1 MPVYMEISRL
11 HRTVTIV
18 ARGAVGPE
26 EVRAMAQRLAEA
38 KVRSFAKV
46 VEVAGARTEM
56 TPEQVA
62 KVAEL
67 LRGASSE
74 KRGPVAFV
82 VDPAR
87 VAFPQAFAR
96 MTVGEGPISIFKSL
110 REARSWLERIEHSP
124 MPSSPE
130 EKGFSP
136 WSDPDREGVLFRG
149 DRQREVT
156 VNQLAEHAG

>member
-18 ARGAVGPE
+18 ARGAVNPDE
-26 EVRAMAQRLAEA
+26 IRAMAQRLADA
-38 KVRSFAKV
+38 KVRSFAKI

-56 TPEQVA
+56 TAEQVA
-62 KVAEL
+62 KVAAL

-87 VAFPQAFAR
+87 IAFPQAFAQ

-130 EKGFSP
+130 EMDRSP
-136 WSDPDREGVLFRG
+136 WSDPDRKGVLFRG
-149 DRQREVT
+149 DRQRDVT
-156 VNQLAEHAG
+156 VNQLAEYVG